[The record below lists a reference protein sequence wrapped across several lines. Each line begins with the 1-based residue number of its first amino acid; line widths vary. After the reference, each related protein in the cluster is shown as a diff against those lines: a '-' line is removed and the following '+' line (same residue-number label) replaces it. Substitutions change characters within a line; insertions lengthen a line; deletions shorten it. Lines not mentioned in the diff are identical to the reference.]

1 MLVSELQKF
10 LENENDKP
18 VIFMDYGEECL
29 DVTYSILED
38 KVIITISEENTLLL
52 ENFKILRILTVLMC
66 LLCSILGLEVKFV
79 ASAALILNIL
89 IWFLI

>member
-38 KVIITISEENTLLL
+38 KVIITISEENTSLL

>member
-29 DVTYSILED
+29 DETNSILEE
-38 KVIITISEENTLLL
+38 KVIITISE
-52 ENFKILRILTVLMC
+52 
-66 LLCSILGLEVKFV
+66 
-79 ASAALILNIL
+79 
-89 IWFLI
+89 